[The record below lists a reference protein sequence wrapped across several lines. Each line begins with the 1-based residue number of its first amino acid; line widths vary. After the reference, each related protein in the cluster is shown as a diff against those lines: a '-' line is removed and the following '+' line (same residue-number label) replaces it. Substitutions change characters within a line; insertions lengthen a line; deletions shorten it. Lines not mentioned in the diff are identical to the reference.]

1 MKSLTRSLIAVFAL
15 LSAPQLP
22 AFADG
27 GMQSFSNNATDPT
40 FLAGKK
46 AIDAKD
52 WKKAISIFNGIRN
65 ADADVL
71 NYVGYAQRN
80 LGNYDDAIN
89 SYKRALVM
97 DSDHRGANEYIGE
110 AYLLMNNLPMAER
123 HLTALNRICGA
134 GCEEYKDL
142 ARAVAEYKKKH

>member
-1 MKSLTRSLIAVFAL
+1 MTTRSRILLAVFAAL
-15 LSAPQLP
+15 IAPQLP
-22 AFADG
+22 ALADG

-52 WKKAISIFNGIRN
+52 WKKAISIFNGIRA

-89 SYKRALVM
+89 SYRRALVM

-110 AYLLMNNLPMAER
+110 AYLLMNNLALAER
-123 HLTALNRICGA
+123 HLAALSRICGP

-142 ARAVAEYKKKH
+142 AREVAEYKKKH